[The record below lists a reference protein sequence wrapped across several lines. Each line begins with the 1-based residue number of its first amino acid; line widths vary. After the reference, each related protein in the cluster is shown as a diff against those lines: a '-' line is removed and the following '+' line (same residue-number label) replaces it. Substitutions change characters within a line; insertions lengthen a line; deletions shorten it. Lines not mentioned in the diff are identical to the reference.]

1 MSDAVDP
8 GCTRLRLLVQAE
20 LDGELSVA
28 EAAEVEAHLASCAAC
43 RRVRAE
49 LASLSRRLREVPRYA
64 APETLRRAL
73 QAQAA
78 PVPAIPLRPRS
89 RVYVGFA
96 AATAMAIAAGVV
108 LLLPASDELADQTV
122 ASHIRALQPGH
133 LTDVLS
139 SDQHTVKPWF
149 DGRIDY
155 APPVRDFAADG
166 FPLVGGRLDFLG
178 GRAVAA
184 LVYRRDKHIIDLYV
198 RPATTDAGAA
208 SAVVNGYNVLGWTA
222 GGMRFTAV
230 SDLNA
235 RELAAFAALWQSAPP

>member
-1 MSDAVDP
+1 
-8 GCTRLRLLVQAE
+8 
-20 LDGELSVA
+20 
-28 EAAEVEAHLASCAAC
+28 
-43 RRVRAE
+43 
-49 LASLSRRLREVPRYA
+49 
-64 APETLRRAL
+64 
-73 QAQAA
+73 
-78 PVPAIPLRPRS
+78 
-89 RVYVGFA
+89 
-96 AATAMAIAAGVV
+96 MAIAAGVV